1 MPRGSVTRLIF
12 LVAIACLIFAPLSQ
26 GQQTGAA
33 PESVPELPVGLAP
46 GDTMDA
52 VFLDFPEA
60 PLLHLTVTSSGT
72 IFVPYA
78 GQVKV
83 QGLMPEQA
91 EKAIEEA
98 LQAKQV
104 VKSAQVSLNIISARN
119 LSVMVLGA
127 ATLPHPVPLFSPA
140 PLSFVLSQVGPFTL
154 SASYHILVAH
164 RDGSPPADV
173 ELDHTGM
180 TIQGLNA
187 TVSPGDIVTIATAG
201 SFFALGEFNHPGIF
215 SIVGTQHMTLMQAVA
230 VAGGPDLYAGLSKA
244 RILRNVDGHREE
256 IFVDLAKLHDGKIAD
271 PLIQTDDIV
280 FIPRSNGK
288 VVLNSWLSQSLYAL
302 TTVSVVKN
310 Y

>member
-1 MPRGSVTRLIF
+1 MRSSRMPRGSVTRLIF

-127 ATLPHPVPLFSPA
+127 ATLPHPVP
-140 PLSFVLSQVGPFTL
+140 
-154 SASYHILVAH
+154 
-164 RDGSPPADV
+164 
-173 ELDHTGM
+173 
-180 TIQGLNA
+180 
-187 TVSPGDIVTIATAG
+187 
-201 SFFALGEFNHPGIF
+201 
-215 SIVGTQHMTLMQAVA
+215 
-230 VAGGPDLYAGLSKA
+230 
-244 RILRNVDGHREE
+244 
-256 IFVDLAKLHDGKIAD
+256 
-271 PLIQTDDIV
+271 
-280 FIPRSNGK
+280 
-288 VVLNSWLSQSLYAL
+288 
-302 TTVSVVKN
+302 
-310 Y
+310 